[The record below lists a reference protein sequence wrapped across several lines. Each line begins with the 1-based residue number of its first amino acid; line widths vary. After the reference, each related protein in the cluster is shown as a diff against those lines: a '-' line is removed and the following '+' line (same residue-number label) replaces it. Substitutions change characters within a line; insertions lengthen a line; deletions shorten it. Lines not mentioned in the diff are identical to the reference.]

1 MNPHGIK
8 SIGRSEKTTPARH
21 VCFFLSLVVASIL
34 AMLPLTFVGISFRS
48 DYYSHIPLIPLIS
61 AYLLY
66 QQRKSLFD
74 GAEYEPRWGCPVAA
88 VGLLL
93 YAAGMWGPGLDQH
106 DASSLMVFSSL
117 LFLFGS
123 FVLFYGGRAFR
134 QSAFP
139 FLFLL
144 FMVPLP
150 SALMDRIIYFLQAGS
165 AEVTDMIFIA
175 TGIPHLREGFVFH
188 LPGFSIEVAKVC
200 SGIRSS
206 LALVITAALAA
217 HFFLRAYWQNAVLA
231 VSLLPIVLVK
241 NGIRISVLTFL
252 GIYVDRGILI
262 NGFLHQSGGILFFI
276 PALAL
281 MGIII
286 WLLRRL
292 EGDSTLNR
300 HNAKSL
306 ESTKLAGSM
315 QPTMR
320 KAQSAKRIEHSA

>member
-1 MNPHGIK
+1 MNLHGLKAID
-8 SIGRSEKTTPARH
+8 RSDKTTAMRH
-21 VCFFLSLVVASIL
+21 LWFFLSLVMASIL
-34 AMLPLTFVGISFRS
+34 AMPPLTFFGISFRS
-48 DYYSHIPLIPLIS
+48 DYYSHFPLIPLIS

-66 QQRKSLFD
+66 QRRKTVFD
-74 GAEYEPRWGCPVAA
+74 HTEYEPRCGLPVAA

-93 YAAGMWGPGLDQH
+93 YAAGIWGPAFDQH
-106 DASSLMVFSSL
+106 GASSLMVFSSL

-123 FVLFYGGRAFR
+123 FALFYGRRAFR

-165 AEVTDMIFIA
+165 AEVTDMIFTA
-175 TGIPHLREGFVFH
+175 TGIPYLREGFVFH

-206 LALVITAALAA
+206 LALVITSVLAA
-217 HFFLRAYWQNAVLA
+217 HFFLQAYWQKAVLA

-252 GIYVDRGILI
+252 AIYVDQGILI
-262 NGFLHQSGGILFFI
+262 NGFLHKSGGIFFFI
-276 PALAL
+276 PALAF
-281 MGIII
+281 MGIIL
-286 WLLRRL
+286 WLLRKMRFHRQ
-292 EGDSTLNR
+292 E
-300 HNAKSL
+300 AKYV